1 MSESKNIERLFQ
13 RYLNNECSFYEI
25 KLLLR
30 HFDAIENEDL
40 LKSLIRKQSDAI
52 EDASFIA
59 TKAQQDLLDNAFL
72 EIKKS
77 ISGKNKSQ
85 GSVKPIYRRFWFRMC
100 AAAAFIMMIST
111 TIFFLAHQ
119 KSERGVAKNEHRI
132 PSGKDIP
139 PGNNNAILTLDNG
152 ATIVL
157 DSAANGILAQQ
168 GNADVQK
175 INGQIAYRNTATNS
189 DSKPVY
195 NKITTAVGN
204 QYQLT
209 LTDGTRVWLNASSSI
224 HFPASFAGNERKVD
238 ITGEV
243 YFEVSKDARKP
254 FKVAFQDKSGA
265 VSEIEVLGTHFNVNT
280 YSDEPEM
287 KTTLLEGSVKI
298 KNASGVKL
306 LAPGQQARISPKGIE
321 IKPDADIDQVMAW
334 KNGYFL
340 FDNTDIHSLMR
351 QVARWYNV
359 DVDFERDVTEDGFS
373 GRISRDV
380 PLSKLIEVFELNDL
394 EVSIDGRKITIGN
407 KTKD

>member
-13 RYLNNECSFYEI
+13 RYLNNECSSYEI

-52 EDASFIA
+52 EGASIISPQ
-59 TKAQQDLLDNAFL
+59 AQQDLLDNAFA
-72 EIKKS
+72 EIKKA
-77 ISGKNKSQ
+77 IAGKNKSQ
-85 GSVKPIYRRFWFRMC
+85 SSVKPIYTRFWFRMC
-100 AAAAFIMMIST
+100 AAAVFVLMMST
-111 TIFFLAHQ
+111 TIYYFVHQ
-119 KSERGVAKNEHRI
+119 KNERVVAQNENSI
-132 PSGKDIP
+132 PSVKDIA

-175 INGQIAYRNTATNS
+175 INGQIAYRNTDTNP

-195 NKITTAVGN
+195 NKIATSVGN

-243 YFEVSKDARKP
+243 YFEVAKDARKP
-254 FKVAFQDKSGA
+254 FKVAFKDKSGA

-280 YSDEPEM
+280 YIDEPEM

-321 IKPDADIDQVMAW
+321 IKLDADIDQVMAW

-340 FDNTDIHSLMR
+340 FDNTDIHTLMR

-380 PLSKLIEVFELNDL
+380 PLSKLIEVFELND
-394 EVSIDGRKITIGN
+394 VRASIEGRTITIGQ
-407 KTKD
+407 KK